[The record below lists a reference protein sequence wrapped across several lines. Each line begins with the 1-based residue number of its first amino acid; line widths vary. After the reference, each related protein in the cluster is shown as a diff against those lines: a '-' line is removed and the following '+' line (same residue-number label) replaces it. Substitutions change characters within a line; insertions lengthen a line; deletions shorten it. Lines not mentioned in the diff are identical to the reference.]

1 MEKTICAISTPIGN
15 GGINIVRISGPEC
28 VSIANKM
35 CGKDINK
42 FEPRKLYL
50 TKITTQNFYDNALVV
65 FFKSPNSYTGEDM
78 VEIQCHG
85 GIQIAKGI
93 LNELIKNGAK
103 LADAGE
109 FTKTAFMN
117 GKISLEEAEG
127 IIDMINAESEA
138 GVKAGYNLL
147 SGKLNKKINTLQSYL
162 TDCLAEMEVA
172 LDYPEEDIDYANNKK
187 INTYLNDTQSQ
198 LEQLLLTCST
208 GKQVKN
214 GINVLILGKPNVGK
228 SSLLNALLGYDRAIV
243 CDIAGTTR
251 DTVEESFNYNG
262 MCFNV
267 IDTAGIR
274 KSDNVVEN
282 IGIEK
287 AKNSLNIADIILVV
301 IDKSRNIDKEDEEI
315 LNLCSNHK
323 VIIVLNKDDLQE
335 KIDNSNQLLQK
346 FSSNI
351 INVSAYNLSNINEL
365 KQKMFD
371 TVVNSN
377 MLNSQIL
384 ITNSRHEE
392 ALLNAKTSINNAIN
406 LLKQNAELELIILE
420 VKNAWLEL
428 GKITGQNSNEEII
441 NTIFSKFCL
450 GK

>member
-15 GGINIVRISGPEC
+15 GGISIVRISGKDC
-28 VSIANKM
+28 ISIVNKI
-35 CGKDINK
+35 CSKDINT

-50 TKITTQNFYDNALVV
+50 TKITTQNFFDNALVV
-65 FFKSPNSYTGEDM
+65 FFKAPNSYTGENM
-78 VEIQCHG
+78 IEIQCHG
-85 GIQIAKGI
+85 GVQIAKGI
-93 LNELIKNGAK
+93 LNELINNGAT
-103 LADAGE
+103 LATAGE
-109 FTKTAFMN
+109 FTKIAFLN
-117 GKISLEEAEG
+117 GKISLEKAEG

-138 GVKAGYNLL
+138 GIKAGYNLL
-147 SGKLNKKINTLQSYL
+147 SGKLNKKINALQGYL

-172 LDYPEEDIDYANNKK
+172 LDYPEEDIDYANNCK
-187 INTYLNDTQSQ
+187 INNYLNDTKSQ
-198 LEQLLLTCST
+198 IEQLLLTCTT

-251 DTVEESFNYNG
+251 DTVEESFNFNG

-274 KSDNVVEN
+274 QSNNVVEN

-287 AKNSLNIADIILVV
+287 ARNSLNIADIVLVV
-301 IDKSRNIDKEDEEI
+301 LDKSRKLDKEDAEI
-315 LNLCSNHK
+315 LTLCKNHK
-323 VIIVLNKDDLQE
+323 VILVLNKDDLQE
-335 KIDNSNQLLQK
+335 KIDINSNLLK
-346 FSSNI
+346 DFVSNT
-351 INVSAYNLSNINEL
+351 INVSAYNLSNINRL

-371 TVVNSN
+371 MVVNNNILS
-377 MLNSQIL
+377 SQIL

-392 ALLNAKTSINNAIN
+392 ALLNAKKSIDNAIN
-406 LLKQNAELELIILE
+406 LLKENKELELIILE

-428 GKITGQNSNEEII
+428 GKITGQNSNEKII